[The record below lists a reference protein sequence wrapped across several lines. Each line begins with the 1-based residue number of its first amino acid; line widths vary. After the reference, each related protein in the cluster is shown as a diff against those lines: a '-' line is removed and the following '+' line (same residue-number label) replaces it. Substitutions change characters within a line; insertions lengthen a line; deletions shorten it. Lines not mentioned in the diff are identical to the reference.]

1 MMLLPYIV
9 KVLICSG
16 VLYGYYALALKN
28 STMHL
33 WNRVFLLLAPVC
45 SLVLPLIQFP
55 FVQQGMVMKMLEVRA
70 YAGSSTA
77 QAGAPFDVIPLLYT
91 LYIGV
96 VLVLWVRMVLSWRK
110 LKLLAAQG
118 EVQEDAGFTIIRHQE
133 VVSPFSFFSKIFF
146 NNPPDETVLRH
157 ELAHVQGYHT
167 MDKLWME
174 ILCAACWLNP
184 FFYLM
189 KRELAMVHEFI
200 ADKAAASDRQADY
213 AKVLLQMTLQT
224 QSIAGIS
231 TFGQSPVKRR
241 ITMLLARKTH
251 YTFIKKT
258 FIIPI
263 AIVLLL
269 MMGSQRPT
277 MAVTNPAAMDEVF
290 TFVEKPPMYVGGEE
304 ALVKYLSQNIHYPK
318 DAQRDGVGGTVFVQF
333 IVGADGGIRDV
344 KTVGNKL
351 GHGLEE
357 ESIRVVKTMPK
368 WDAGSQGGKKVNVMF
383 NLPIRYQL
391 EI

>member
-28 STMHL
+28 STLHL
-33 WNRVFLLLAPVC
+33 WNRIFLLLAPVC

-70 YAGSSTA
+70 YASSSTTR
-77 QAGAPFDVIPLLYT
+77 AGAPFDVNPLLYT
-91 LYIGV
+91 IYIGV
-96 VLVLWVRMVLSWRK
+96 VLALWVRMVLSWRK

-118 EVQEDAGFTIIRHQE
+118 QVQQDAGFTIIRHQE

-146 NNPPDETVLRH
+146 NNTPDETVLRH

-167 MDKLWME
+167 IDKLWME

-184 FFYLM
+184 FFYFM
-189 KRELAMVHEFI
+189 KTELAMVHEFI

-213 AKVLLQMTLQT
+213 AKVLLLMTLQT
-224 QSIAGIS
+224 QSFAGVS

-241 ITMLLARKTH
+241 ITMLMARKPH
-251 YTFIKKT
+251 YTLLKNAC
-258 FIIPI
+258 IIPI

-269 MMGSQRPT
+269 IMGSQRPT
-277 MAVTNPAAMDEVF
+277 IAVTNPAAMDEVF

-304 ALVKYLSQNIHYPK
+304 ALAKFMSQNIHYPRE
-318 DAQRDGVGGTVFVQF
+318 AQQDGVEGTVFVQF
-333 IVGADGGIRDV
+333 VVGADGSIRDV
-344 KTVGNKL
+344 KTVGNQL

-357 ESIRVVKTMPK
+357 ESLRVVKTMPK
-368 WDAGSQGGKKVNVMF
+368 WDAGSQGGKKVSVMF

>member
-1 MMLLPYIV
+1 MMLPYIV

-28 STMHL
+28 STLHL

-55 FVQQGMVMKMLEVRA
+55 FVQQGMMMKMLEIRA
-70 YAGSSTA
+70 YGSTPAA
-77 QAGAPFDVIPLLYT
+77 QAGAAFDIVPLLYT

-96 VLVLWVRMVLSWRK
+96 VVVLLVRMILSWRK

-118 EVQEDAGFTIIRHQE
+118 MVQEDAGFAIIRHE
-133 VVSPFSFFSKIFF
+133 AVGSPFSFFNKIFF
-146 NNPPDETVLRH
+146 NGTPDETVLRH
-157 ELAHVQGYHT
+157 ELAHVQGHHT
-167 MDKLWME
+167 LDKLWME
-174 ILCAACWLNP
+174 VLCAACWLNP
-184 FFYLM
+184 FFYFM
-189 KRELAMVHEFI
+189 KGELAMVHEFI

-224 QSIAGIS
+224 QSLAGVS

-241 ITMLLARKTH
+241 ITMLLAGKTN

-269 MMGSQRPT
+269 VMGSQRPT
-277 MAVTNPAAMDEVF
+277 MAVTNPAAMDKVF
-290 TFVEKPPMYVGGEE
+290 TFVENPPRYAGGED
-304 ALVKYLSQNIHYPK
+304 ALAKYLSQNIHYPK
-318 DAQRDGVGGTVFVQF
+318 DAKDNGVEGTVFVQF
-333 IVGADGGIRDV
+333 LVGADGGISDV
-344 KTVGNKL
+344 KTVGKHF

-368 WDAGSQGGKKVNVMF
+368 WDAGSQDGKKVSVMF
-383 NLPIRYQL
+383 NLPIRYQV